1 VLARW
6 GVAFGPLAVWLVSMK
21 LLNRAFTLAFFALAP
36 LVGFSADNEA
46 TKAFK
51 EDLKKAGAGDPE
63 AQCAIGSIYAG
74 GNTSLGIKADRNIA
88 NSWYLK
94 AANQGYKPV
103 YGKLSMFHALEAVM
117 CKARGASESE
127 EIAEHIKWFL
137 VSQNKEKHR
146 NREWA
151 FGQMSESTKAEGERR
166 AKAFMDEQAKKTPA
180 PSSK

>member
-1 VLARW
+1 MLARW

-74 GNTSLGIKADRNIA
+74 GSTSLGIKADRNIA

-94 AANQGYKPV
+94 AANQGYKPA
-103 YGKLSMFHALEAVM
+103 YLSLSKFHAM
-117 CKARGASESE
+117 GALFYQAYGLSQSD
-127 EIAEHIKWFL
+127 EIAESVKWYL
-137 VSQNKEKHR
+137 IYRDKESYPSLEWMHGKMSQ
-146 NREWA
+146 A
-151 FGQMSESTKAEGERR
+151 TKAEGELR
-166 AKAFMDEQAKKTPA
+166 AKAFRADQAKKA
-180 PSSK
+180 KSPSGK